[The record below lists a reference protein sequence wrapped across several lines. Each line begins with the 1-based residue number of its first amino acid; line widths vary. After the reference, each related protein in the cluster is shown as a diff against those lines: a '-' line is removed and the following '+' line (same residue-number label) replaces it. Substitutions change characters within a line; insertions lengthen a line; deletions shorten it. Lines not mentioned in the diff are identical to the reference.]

1 MDQLDEAFLR
11 VDAVIKR
18 LEQSARSNPS
28 RHPAPPA
35 SGPGAAEWDAVTRR
49 IDAALAK
56 ARAAHAAL
64 D

>member
-11 VDAVIKR
+11 VDAAIKR
-18 LEQSARSNPS
+18 LEKSAQSTPS
-28 RHPAPPA
+28 RHAVSPGSAQGA
-35 SGPGAAEWDAVTRR
+35 SDWDAVTRR